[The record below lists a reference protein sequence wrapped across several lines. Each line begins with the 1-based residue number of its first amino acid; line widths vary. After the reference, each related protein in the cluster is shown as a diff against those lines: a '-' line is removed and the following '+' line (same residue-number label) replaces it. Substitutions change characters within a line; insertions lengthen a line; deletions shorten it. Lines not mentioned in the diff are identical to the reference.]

1 MRVEP
6 MEAGSAYTGRLPR
19 GCVLCRQGTKMVL
32 LVSGRCSTGC
42 YYCPL
47 SLEKRGKNVIY
58 ANELKAS
65 SDEDVIKE
73 AKMIGAQ
80 GTGVTGGDPVACL
93 DRTVH
98 FIKLLKKT
106 FGKRHHVHLY
116 TSSLD
121 TSAFRALEEAGLD
134 ELRLHPPMEA
144 WGQLEGSG
152 IAEFKKG
159 SRMKIGMEVPAIPG
173 QEEELRRLVRFAQE
187 AGLDFVNL
195 NELEFSEGN
204 WEELKDRGMEV
215 KDDVSSAV
223 RGSETT
229 ALAVVEGEHAI
240 PVHYCSS
247 SFKDSVQLRKRI
259 KRRAL
264 RVALPS
270 DMITEE
276 GMLLKGVIE
285 GPMDEIIAVL
295 RDKYTVPDGLFRK
308 DMEKERVEV
317 APWVLKEIAP
327 MLPYESFL
335 VEEYPTADRLEVE
348 REPLK
353 PR

>member
-1 MRVEP
+1 
-6 MEAGSAYTGRLPR
+6 
-19 GCVLCRQGTKMVL
+19 
-32 LVSGRCSTGC
+32 
-42 YYCPL
+42 
-47 SLEKRGKNVIY
+47 
-58 ANELKAS
+58 
-65 SDEDVIKE
+65 
-73 AKMIGAQ
+73 
-80 GTGVTGGDPVACL
+80 
-93 DRTVH
+93 
-98 FIKLLKKT
+98 
-106 FGKRHHVHLY
+106 
-116 TSSLD
+116 
-121 TSAFRALEEAGLD
+121 
-134 ELRLHPPMEA
+134 
-144 WGQLEGSG
+144 
-152 IAEFKKG
+152 
-159 SRMKIGMEVPAIPG
+159 MKIGMEVPAIPG